1 MRMSTQAASA
11 HGAVETDQA
20 RTDADPHDTPQ
31 TSTPSAI
38 MFPGQGSQTPEMGQ
52 LVARERPDLL
62 QAAIDAVG
70 EDPFARADDG
80 TNFAQPAIFC
90 ASLAGW
96 ASIGSPVPELLA
108 GHSLGELGALVAA
121 GALDERDALTLV
133 TLRGRL
139 MHESGLA
146 AGDGSMVAVIGAGAA
161 DHAREIAD
169 ASSLTVAN
177 DNSPMQIVLSGAQAS
192 IPAAIDAAK
201 ALGLRAMELDVTG
214 AFHSPMMAAAVP
226 EFEQA
231 LADVEFREPVTTVIS
246 AVTAKPFADPR
257 RELAD
262 ALTHPVRWREVML
275 TMHALGARRFVD
287 VGPGRVLTGLAK
299 RTLKDVELVNA

>member
-121 GALDERDALTLV
+121 SALDERDALTLV